1 MRPLLSLFVLLLT
14 LGMTAPALAQT
25 ASASEAQVAW
35 RLLDYVGV
43 DYAGAVENGQ
53 VTNPAEYGE
62 MVEFSSQILTRLEAL
77 PSTSSKA
84 DLVRDAVALQDAI
97 RNKSDPRTVA
107 GQAKTL
113 AGAVLAAY
121 PSPLAPSFPPDLA
134 KGAALYDAQC
144 AVCHGAT
151 GRADGA
157 GAQGLDP
164 APIAFADVERARQ
177 RSVFGLYQV
186 IDQGLDGTAM
196 ASNTRT
202 GATVQT
208 TSIKVLWLVR
218 DGVGFAFS
226 LNLIRQ

>member
-121 PSPLAPSFPPDLA
+121 PSPLAPSFPSTTRNALSATAPQ
-134 KGAALYDAQC
+134 GAPTA
-144 AVCHGAT
+144 
-151 GRADGA
+151 
-157 GAQGLDP
+157 
-164 APIAFADVERARQ
+164 RARRGSIPLQ
-177 RSVFGLYQV
+177 LHSRTSS
-186 IDQGLDGTAM
+186 APANA
-196 ASNTRT
+196 ASSAYTR
-202 GATVQT
+202 
-208 TSIKVLWLVR
+208 
-218 DGVGFAFS
+218 
-226 LNLIRQ
+226 